1 MKKMET
7 KRGIRIFDFSINEDK
22 KNVISMLEKVMM
34 TDSLVPIIGAGFTSG
49 LRTKNGIVPSAD
61 ELKSEIISII
71 CSIDGSS
78 ETEFKDISLADLGDT
93 LWEEIENTTK
103 IRYKEQFCEYIEL
116 NFTKVYDVDQARRHF
131 LNSNWRTIF
140 TLNYD
145 DAIETVIDIDV
156 AVPYEKF
163 PNNMV
168 KTSLIKLHGD
178 AKKFS
183 FTRDS
188 RYCVLGNQQY
198 VSLIKNPGNAD
209 IVSALENTFFSK
221 SVVFVGCSLDNEL
234 DLLYSAGNQLEQ
246 KAKSNE
252 EHHIIYLLYD
262 KGDKEIVPLI
272 YKKYGIT
279 DIIKINQDTIV
290 DLYESIYN
298 LSKKKKILFEKD
310 FLKAYTDI
318 RFEYLDN
325 RNEDNIDY
333 LFYNEKT
340 NIKKGIIKLPSFFIN
355 RICGEKIEKD
365 ILNEKSILN
374 IIYGTS
380 FSGKTYVLLQLLKNL
395 SSKKVY
401 YFPSGISIE
410 DDVISQL
417 SERENAVFLID
428 DKVISFE
435 QYRDIL
441 LPLLDTFEDKNIKFV
456 LAVNKEDV
464 EFYKYYKSHKEQIKG
479 QVSLYELKN
488 RFEGKE
494 VDDFN
499 KKIGDISLIPY
510 KANETI
516 LDFIFEVDES
526 ILKRKQKT
534 ILPQVNFLSNEHEKT
549 VRALIILATKGA
561 ISSKMA
567 IDLGVDDVLYELVK
581 RFAITVQKDYLSDLE
596 KNGDIYS
603 GFKFVLNST
612 FWAVKSLSNFAKN
625 SYNHEVIVASY
636 ENIINSYSGLENRE
650 MNKRIKLYYMLDK
663 IQMLF
668 ADQKNKG
675 TIRLPYLIYEK
686 LHSSLNWNFQFLHQE
701 AKCELRM
708 ARRENNN
715 SKKIEI
721 LELAYRNIGRA
732 IKLAEDIV
740 SGNIEYTKAHMNVTK
755 ALILIN
761 YVFTGEENQLSCA
774 IDACYDAFI
783 LGESFCPQ
791 LEKEEL
797 RDVRKFLDCNLKK
810 QVTEDSLDKLNELYT
825 RYIQKPS
832 WIAEA

>member
-1 MKKMET
+1 MET
-7 KRGIRIFDFSINEDK
+7 KRGIKIFDFSIDEDK
-22 KNVISMLEKVMM
+22 KDVISMLEKVMM
-34 TDSLVPIIGAGFTSG
+34 TGSLVPIIGAGFTSG

-61 ELKSEIISII
+61 ELKSKIISII

-78 ETEFKDISLADLGDT
+78 EKEFSDISLADLGDT

-103 IRYKEQFCEYIEL
+103 IRYKEQFSEYIEL

-145 DAIETVIDIDV
+145 DTIETVIDIDV

-198 VSLIKNPGNAD
+198 VSLIKDPDNGD

-246 KAKSNE
+246 KAKSNG

-262 KGDKEIVPLI
+262 KGDKEIIPLI

-279 DIIKINQDTIV
+279 DIIRINQETIV

-298 LSKKKKILFEKD
+298 LSKKKKILFERD
-310 FLKAYTDI
+310 SLKAYTDI
-318 RFEYLDN
+318 MFEYLDN

-340 NIKKGIIKLPSFFIN
+340 NVKKGIIKLPSFFID
-355 RICGEKIEKD
+355 RICGGKIERD
-365 ILNEKSILN
+365 ILNEKSILH

-395 SSKKVY
+395 SNKKVY
-401 YFPSGISIE
+401 YFPSGISIA

-456 LAVNKEDV
+456 LAVNKENV

-499 KKIGDISLIPY
+499 KKIGNISLIPY

-526 ILKRKQKT
+526 ILKKRQKT
-534 ILPQVNFLSNEHEKT
+534 VLPQVNFLSYEHEKT

-581 RFAITVQKDYLSDLE
+581 KFAITVQKDYLSDLE
-596 KNGDIYS
+596 KNCDIYS
-603 GFKFVLNST
+603 GFKFILNST

-625 SYNHEVIVASY
+625 SYNHEIIVASY

-650 MNKRIKLYYMLDK
+650 MNKRIKSYYMLDM

-668 ADQKNKG
+668 ANQKNKG

-708 ARRENNN
+708 ARRESNN
-715 SKKIEI
+715 SKKIEM

-761 YVFTGEENQLSCA
+761 YVFTGEENQLLCA

-783 LGESFCPQ
+783 LGEGVCPQ

-797 RDVRKFLDCNLKK
+797 RDVRKFLDRNLKK

-832 WIAEA
+832 WNGKV